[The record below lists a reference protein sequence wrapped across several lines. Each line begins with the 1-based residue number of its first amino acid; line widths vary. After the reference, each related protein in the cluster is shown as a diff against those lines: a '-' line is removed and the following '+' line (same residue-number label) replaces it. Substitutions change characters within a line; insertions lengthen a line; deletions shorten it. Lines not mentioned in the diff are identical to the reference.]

1 MSTENEQE
9 ITDNEQEVAENEWD
23 ETSDELLDLKRELA
37 EEIIQKMQEKDSS
50 FSSLIFEPL
59 MINYLVDDDSIRDKM
74 GDKGIEKFLSELT
87 DKEVINKEVINELN
101 WYRTQLNQADT
112 KEKIESL
119 KASIFNGSEN
129 SQSTSNTSEQT
140 DTQSS
145 NPAAT
150 TAAITTTTAAA
161 TTAST
166 LWTSSTDEKA
176 KVDSSESYEIDH
188 LNITVSPESKKIWE
202 NLKWKEKPDLEPF
215 ACALKAYN
223 LAKKQ
228 ENIHNT
234 KYLTVVDFTK
244 KKWKKRFF
252 VINLENNTVEHAVKV
267 WHWKNTGG
275 ERATDFSNKSWSKQS
290 SLWWYLLPDK
300 ITKSPN
306 KSRSWLRQIKW
317 LEDSNDQSDERWIAV
332 HPWWENG
339 SEGCFTLPKDISK
352 TIMEKIAWSFLFA
365 YAESK
370 EYFAYQ
376 SKYFKQNP
384 DGSIMA

>member
-1 MSTENEQE
+1 MPNENEHQS
-9 ITDNEQEVAENEWD
+9 IENEWND
-23 ETSDELLDLKRELA
+23 TNNELLKLKKELA
-37 EEIIQKMQEKDSS
+37 EEIVQKLQEKDSDILS
-50 FSSLIFEPL
+50 TILEWNIAD
-59 MINYLVDDDSIRDKM
+59 YLVDEDNTFLDVIHDGLLESSWLVSSTLKTFKDRIR
-74 GDKGIEKFLSELT
+74 
-87 DKEVINKEVINELN
+87 EVKNKEELDN
-101 WYRTQLNQADT
+101 LRTNIIS
-112 KEKIESL
+112 EI
-119 KASIFNGSEN
+119 SEN
-129 SQSTSNTSEQT
+129 KSDWTSTPEQT
-140 DTQSS
+140 DTQPS
-145 NPAAT
+145 NPATT
-150 TAAITTTTAAA
+150 TAAVTTTTATV

-166 LWTSSTDEKA
+166 LWASSTNEKA

-188 LNITVSPESKKIWE
+188 LNFTISPETKKIWE

-215 ACALKAYN
+215 ACAFKAYN

-228 ENIHNT
+228 VNIPNT

-275 ERATDFSNKSWSKQS
+275 ERATEFSNKSWSKQS

-317 LEDSNDQSDERWIAV
+317 LEKSNDQSDERWIAV

>member
-50 FSSLIFEPL
+50 FSSLVFEPF
-59 MINYLVDDDSIRDKM
+59 MIDYLVDDDSMLDKL
-74 GDKGIEKFLSELT
+74 GDKGFEKFLESSELT
-87 DKEVINKEVINELN
+87 DKKIIDELRL
-101 WYRTQLNQADT
+101 YRKQLNQANT
-112 KEKIESL
+112 KEEIESL
-119 KASIFNGSEN
+119 KASIFNDSES
-129 SQSTSNTSEQT
+129 SQSTSNTPEQT

-145 NPAAT
+145 DH
-150 TAAITTTTAAA
+150 TTTTATVTTTAAAA

-188 LNITVSPESKKIWE
+188 LNITVSPEAKKIWE

-223 LAKKQ
+223 SAKK
-228 ENIHNT
+228 EVNIPNT

-275 ERATDFSNKSWSKQS
+275 ERATNFSNESWSKQS

-317 LEDSNDQSDERWIAV
+317 LEDSNNKSDKRWIAV